1 MDDMKIEVIQ
11 NPEVLSTLIS
21 TEIDMQ
27 IATAKKYPRDEARAM
42 KVIRQLALSSPGVS
56 ESCIYALSRKQKNK
70 ETGRMETKVIQGPSV
85 RFAEIVASKL
95 GNMRSGARVISND
108 GRMITSQGFCLDLE
122 SNNFSAIEV
131 RRKITNA
138 EGRTYS
144 EDMQILTG
152 NAACKIAYRNAVFTV
167 NPGVLFQEIIDE
179 LIIKN
184 RGTVLDLPKRR
195 ENAMKW
201 FSQKGVTDV
210 QIFEHFDIKNLDQID
225 LEKME
230 ILSGMKSSINNG
242 EFTVE
247 DLFPPLDDKKKK
259 GDDLNDKTKE
269 MIDENLKKSD
279 KKKKNSGEQGTW
291 I

>member
-1 MDDMKIEVIQ
+1 MEDMKIEVIQ

-27 IATAKKYPRDEARAM
+27 IATAKKYPRDVARAM
-42 KVIRQLALSSPGVS
+42 KNIRTLALSSPGVT
-56 ESCIYALSRKQKNK
+56 EACIYALSRKQKNQQ
-70 ETGRMETKVIQGPSV
+70 TNRMETKIIQGPSV
-85 RFAEIVASKL
+85 RLAEIVTSQY
-95 GNMRSGARVISND
+95 GNMRSGARVIGND
-108 GRMITSQGFCLDLE
+108 GRILTAQGFCLDLE

-131 RRKITNA
+131 RRKITNKL
-138 EGRTYS
+138 GQPYS

-167 NPGVLFQEIIDE
+167 NPAVLFQDIIDE
-179 LIIKN
+179 LIVKN

-201 FSQKGVTDV
+201 FSQRGVTDV
-210 QIFEHFDIKNLDQID
+210 QIFEHFEIKNIEQID

-247 DLFPPLDDKKKK
+247 DLFPPADDKKKNGK
-259 GDDLNDKTKE
+259 DKADAATQEALNMMD
-269 MIDENLKKSD
+269 S
-279 KKKKNSGEQGTW
+279 KKKNKGEEQE
-291 I
+291 